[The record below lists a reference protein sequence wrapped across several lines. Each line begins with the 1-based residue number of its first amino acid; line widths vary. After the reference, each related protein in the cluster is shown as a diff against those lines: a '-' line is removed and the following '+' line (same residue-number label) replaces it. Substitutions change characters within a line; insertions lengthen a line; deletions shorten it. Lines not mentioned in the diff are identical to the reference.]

1 MSIDD
6 FYRKQFGKIAGVDEA
21 GRGPLAGP
29 VVASAVIIKEHIA
42 GIKDSK
48 LLSPERREKLFQEIL
63 DNAVVGIGI
72 ATPEEIDIYNIFHA
86 TRIAMNRALEN
97 LAEKPDYVIVD
108 GKWLR
113 LSHPGTCVVMGDK
126 KSESIGAASIVA
138 KVVRDRIMRAYS
150 RVFPEYGFDKNKG
163 YPTKDHI
170 EKLKEHGVTWF
181 HRLTFSPVRKYLTL
195 KELEKM
201 LREGRISERR
211 YEKIKGVI
219 G

>member
-1 MSIDD
+1 MNIDD
-6 FYRKQFGKIAGVDEA
+6 FYRKQFGKIAGIDEA

-29 VVASAVIIKEHIA
+29 VVASAVIIKEHIE

-48 LLSPERREKLFQEIL
+48 VLSPERREELFQEIL
-63 DNAVVGIGI
+63 NKAVVGIGL
-72 ATPEEIDIYNIFHA
+72 ATPEEIDLYNIFHA

-97 LAEKPDYVIVD
+97 LAEKQDYVIVD

-150 RVFPEYGFDKNKG
+150 RVFPSTDSIR
-163 YPTKDHI
+163 TKDI
-170 EKLKEHGVTWF
+170 
-181 HRLTFSPVRKYLTL
+181 PRK
-195 KELEKM
+195 
-201 LREGRISERR
+201 I
-211 YEKIKGVI
+211 I
-219 G
+219 